1 MNVIFFQNQFCT
13 RALKQA
19 IALKSN
25 VNRLVGITSS
35 KNATSIVHQ
44 NLIKNT
50 FNKIYNN
57 VSTINDLSNIVNI
70 ENPNIIHC
78 HNFPDTQAYIS
89 IKANYNKS
97 FKVVHDIHDHGT
109 YQYKKLSN
117 QQKKE
122 ECFCEASYL
131 TNLD

>member
-1 MNVIFFQNQFCT
+1 MNIIFFQNQFCT
-13 RALKQA
+13 IALKQA

-57 VSTINDLSNIVNI
+57 VSTINDLSNIVN
-70 ENPNIIHC
+70 NSSLVNLS
-78 HNFPDTQAYIS
+78 S
-89 IKANYNKS
+89 IVCRIFS
-97 FKVVHDIHDHGT
+97 G
-109 YQYKKLSN
+109 KKYPLP
-117 QQKKE
+117 
-122 ECFCEASYL
+122 
-131 TNLD
+131 